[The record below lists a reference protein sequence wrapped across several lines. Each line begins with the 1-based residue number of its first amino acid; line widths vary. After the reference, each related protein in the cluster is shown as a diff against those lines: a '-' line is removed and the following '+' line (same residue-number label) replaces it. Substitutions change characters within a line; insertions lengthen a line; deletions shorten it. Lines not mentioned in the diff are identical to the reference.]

1 MTKCGESME
10 NIDVILVDEHDNP
23 LGQMEKLEAH
33 RQGRL
38 HRAITVYIFNTEQQL
53 MLQQRA
59 FSKYHC
65 GGLWSNTCCGH
76 PFPNES
82 TQQAAERRLDEEM
95 GLKLTLK
102 KITQTYYNLPVTDGL
117 VEHEFG
123 HIFTGYTDQLPRL
136 NPEEA
141 ENYRFASLSEIEQE
155 LVSSPEHFTPWFKTT
170 FPMLAKQLRA
180 GD

>member
-1 MTKCGESME
+1 ME
-10 NIDVILVDEHDNP
+10 NIEVILVDEQDNP
-23 LGQMEKLEAH
+23 LGKMEKLAAH

-38 HRAITVYIFNTEQQL
+38 HRAITVYIFNTKQQL

-82 TQQAAERRLDEEM
+82 TQQAAERRLEEEM
-95 GLKLTLK
+95 GLKLPLTKL
-102 KITQTYYNLPVTDGL
+102 TQIYYNLPVTDGL

-123 HIFTGYTDQLPRL
+123 HIFTGLTDQLPVL
-136 NPEEA
+136 NPHEA
-141 ENYRFASLSEIEQE
+141 ENYRFASLSEVQQE
-155 LVSSPEHFTPWFKTT
+155 LITSPERFTPWFKTT

>member
-1 MTKCGESME
+1 M
-10 NIDVILVDEHDNP
+10 DEQDNP

-38 HRAITVYIFNTEQQL
+38 HRAITVYIFNTKQQL

-82 TQQAAERRLDEEM
+82 TQQAAERRLNEEM
-95 GLKLTLK
+95 GLKLSLR

-117 VEHEFG
+117 VEHELG
-123 HIFTGYTDQLPRL
+123 HIFTGYTD
-136 NPEEA
+136 
-141 ENYRFASLSEIEQE
+141 
-155 LVSSPEHFTPWFKTT
+155 
-170 FPMLAKQLRA
+170 
-180 GD
+180 

>member
-1 MTKCGESME
+1 ME
-10 NIDVILVDEHDNP
+10 NIEVILVDEHDNP
-23 LGQMEKLEAH
+23 LGKMEKLAAH

-38 HRAITVYIFNTEQQL
+38 HRAITVYIFNTKQQL

-82 TQQAAERRLDEEM
+82 TQQAAERRLEEEM
-95 GLKLTLK
+95 GLKLPLTKL
-102 KITQTYYNLPVTDGL
+102 TQTYYNLPVTDGL

-123 HIFTGYTDQLPRL
+123 HIFTGLTDQLPVL
-136 NPEEA
+136 NPHEA
-141 ENYRFASLSEIEQE
+141 ENYRFASLSEVQQE
-155 LVSSPEHFTPWFKTT
+155 LITSPERFTPWFKTT
-170 FPMLAKQLRA
+170 FPMLAKQLQA

>member
-1 MTKCGESME
+1 ME
-10 NIDVILVDEHDNP
+10 KIDVILVDEHDNP

-38 HRAITVYIFNTEQQL
+38 HRAITVYVFNTQQQL

-76 PFPNES
+76 PFPHEG

-95 GLKLTLK
+95 GLKMPLK
-102 KITQTYYNLPVTDGL
+102 EITQTYYNLPVTDGL
-117 VEHEFG
+117 IEHEYG
-123 HIFTGYTDQLPRL
+123 HIFTGYTDQLPVL
-136 NPEEA
+136 NPDEA
-141 ENYRFASLSEIEQE
+141 ENYRFASLSEIEKE
-155 LVSSPEHFTPWFKTT
+155 LVSFPERFTPWFKTT

>member
-1 MTKCGESME
+1 ME
-10 NIDVILVDEHDNP
+10 NIEVILVDEHDNP
-23 LGQMEKLEAH
+23 LGKMEKLAAH

-38 HRAITVYIFNTEQQL
+38 HRAITVYIFNTKQQL

-82 TQQAAERRLDEEM
+82 TPQAAERRLEEEM
-95 GLKLTLK
+95 GLKLPLTKL
-102 KITQTYYNLPVTDGL
+102 TQTYYNLPVTDGL

-123 HIFTGYTDQLPRL
+123 HIFTGLTDQLPVL
-136 NPEEA
+136 NPNEA
-141 ENYRFASLSEIEQE
+141 ENYRFASLSEVQQE
-155 LVSSPEHFTPWFKTT
+155 LITSPERFTPWFKTT
-170 FPMLAKQLRA
+170 FPMLAKQLQA

>member
-1 MTKCGESME
+1 ME
-10 NIDVILVDEHDNP
+10 NIEVILVDEQDNP

-38 HRAITVYIFNTEQQL
+38 HRAITVYIFNTKQQL

-82 TQQAAERRLDEEM
+82 TQQAAERRLNEEM
-95 GLKLTLK
+95 GLKLSLR

-117 VEHEFG
+117 VEHELG
-123 HIFTGYTDQLPRL
+123 HIFTGYTDQLPEL

-141 ENYRFASLSEIEQE
+141 ENFRFASLPEIEQA
-155 LVSSPEHFTPWFKTT
+155 LMASPEQFTPWFRKT
-170 FPMLAKQLRA
+170 FPILVKQFQA
-180 GD
+180 GE

>member
-1 MTKCGESME
+1 MV
-10 NIDVILVDEHDNP
+10 NIEVILVDEQDNP
-23 LGQMEKLEAH
+23 LGKMEKLEAH

-38 HRAITVYIFNTEQQL
+38 HRAITVYIFNTKQQL

-76 PFPNES
+76 PFPNEG

-95 GLKLTLK
+95 GLKLSLNK
-102 KITQTYYNLPVTDGL
+102 VTQTYYNLPVTDGL

-123 HIFTGYTDQLPRL
+123 HIFTGFTDQLPVL
-136 NPEEA
+136 NPHEA
-141 ENYRFASLSEIEQE
+141 ENYRFASLSEIQQE
-155 LVSSPEHFTPWFKTT
+155 LIASPEQFTPWFKTT
-170 FPMLAKQLRA
+170 FPMLAKQLQA
-180 GD
+180 GE

>member
-1 MTKCGESME
+1 ME

-95 GLKLTLK
+95 GLKLSLK

-123 HIFTGYTDQLPRL
+123 HIFTGYTDQLPQL

>member
-1 MTKCGESME
+1 ME

-95 GLKLTLK
+95 GLKLPLK

>member
-1 MTKCGESME
+1 ME
-10 NIDVILVDEHDNP
+10 NIEVILVDEHDNP
-23 LGQMEKLEAH
+23 LGKMEKLAAH

-38 HRAITVYIFNTEQQL
+38 HRAITVYIFNTKQQL

-82 TQQAAERRLDEEM
+82 TQQAAERRLEEEM
-95 GLKLTLK
+95 GLKLSLTKL
-102 KITQTYYNLPVTDGL
+102 TQTYYNLPVTDGL

-123 HIFTGYTDQLPRL
+123 HIFTGLTDQLPVL
-136 NPEEA
+136 NPHEA
-141 ENYRFASLSEIEQE
+141 ENYRFASLSEVQQE
-155 LVSSPEHFTPWFKTT
+155 LITSPEQFTPWFKTT
-170 FPMLAKQLRA
+170 FPMLAKQLQA

>member
-1 MTKCGESME
+1 ME
-10 NIDVILVDEHDNP
+10 NIEVILVDEHDNP
-23 LGQMEKLEAH
+23 LGKMEKLAAH

-38 HRAITVYIFNTEQQL
+38 HRAITVYIFNTKQQL

-82 TQQAAERRLDEEM
+82 TPQAAERRLEEEM
-95 GLKLTLK
+95 GLKLPLTKL
-102 KITQTYYNLPVTDGL
+102 TQTYYNLPVTDGL

-123 HIFTGYTDQLPRL
+123 HIFTGLTDQLPVL
-136 NPEEA
+136 NPHEA
-141 ENYRFASLSEIEQE
+141 ENYRFASLSEVQQE
-155 LVSSPEHFTPWFKTT
+155 LITSPERFTPWFKTT
-170 FPMLAKQLRA
+170 FPMLAKQLQA

>member
-1 MTKCGESME
+1 ME
-10 NIDVILVDEHDNP
+10 NIEVILVDEQDNP
-23 LGQMEKLEAH
+23 LGKMEKLAAH

-38 HRAITVYIFNTEQQL
+38 HRAITVYIFNTKQQL

-82 TQQAAERRLDEEM
+82 TQQAAERRLEEEM
-95 GLKLTLK
+95 GLKLPLTKL
-102 KITQTYYNLPVTDGL
+102 TQTYYNLPVTDGL
-117 VEHEFG
+117 IEHEFG
-123 HIFTGYTDQLPRL
+123 HIFTGLTDQLPVL
-136 NPEEA
+136 NPHEA
-141 ENYRFASLSEIEQE
+141 ENYRFASLSEVQQE
-155 LVSSPEHFTPWFKTT
+155 LITSPERFTPWFKTT
-170 FPMLAKQLRA
+170 FPMLAKQLQA

>member
-1 MTKCGESME
+1 ME
-10 NIDVILVDEHDNP
+10 NIEVILVDEHDNP
-23 LGQMEKLEAH
+23 LGKMEKLAAH

-38 HRAITVYIFNTEQQL
+38 HRAVTVYIFNTKQQL

-95 GLKLTLK
+95 GLKLSLTKL
-102 KITQTYYNLPVTDGL
+102 TQTYYNLPVTDGL

-123 HIFTGYTDQLPRL
+123 HIFTGLTDQPPVL
-136 NPEEA
+136 NPHEA
-141 ENYRFASLSEIEQE
+141 ENYRFASLSEVQQE
-155 LVSSPEHFTPWFKTT
+155 LISSPERFTPWFKTT
-170 FPMLAKQLRA
+170 FPMLVKQLQA

>member
-1 MTKCGESME
+1 ME

-155 LVSSPEHFTPWFKTT
+155 LVSSPELFTPWFKTT